1 MTALEQLLHL
11 VDRAERGVLLP
22 AEAAQLRTALRAMH
36 ARQYYDGPT
45 VAEAKVDDA
54 RWGGGEKAGE

>member
-36 ARQYYDGPT
+36 ARQQNDGPT
-45 VAEAKVDDA
+45 IREAAADDR
-54 RWGGGEKAGE
+54 RWPLEKEGD